1 MEKIIQTG
9 NPVQSVDENTDEQ
22 TYRDIRLD
30 AERVTG
36 SHGSL
41 RVRARCYLDIYEQ
54 SNGSCGFALIA
65 ANGALWGAWYLNC
78 GRLAAYVFAVADRSC
93 KLSVREKVRQFSA
106 YVDVLK
112 DINRLVMLE
121 TYVLI
126 HTIQKL
132 GVEFAMSKDIPEA
145 LAVNYATAMKADF
158 PDPALLRDIYQRH
171 FLWEQERIVSDKL
184 TDAFEVF
191 NWPYMKDLCQRP
203 WVWFSYFRPGRS
215 MNFKNFTDQVER
227 QEKGLVAYDRAVICG
242 VAKVSKSTNIRLKIF
257 PGTKTLGI

>member
-1 MEKIIQTG
+1 MGQIVQTD
-9 NPVQSVDENTDEQ
+9 NPVQPTNENVSEQ
-22 TYRDIRLD
+22 AYRDIRSE
-30 AERVTG
+30 AEIVTG

-54 SNGSCGFALIA
+54 SNRSCGFALIA
-65 ANGALWGAWYLNC
+65 AHGALWGAWYLNC
-78 GRLAAYVFAVADRSC
+78 GRLAAYVFAVGDRSC
-93 KLSVREKVRQFSA
+93 KLPALEKVQQFSA

-132 GVEFAMSKDIPEA
+132 GVEFAVSKNIPQD
-145 LAVNYATAMKADF
+145 LATDYAKAMDAKS
-158 PDPALLRDIYQRH
+158 PDAELLRDIYQRH

-191 NWPYMKDLCQRP
+191 NWPFMKDLCQRP
-203 WVWFSYFRPGRS
+203 WVWFSYFRAGKS
-215 MNFKNFTDQVER
+215 MNFKNFTDQIER
-227 QEKGLVAYDRAVICG
+227 QEKGLIAYDRAVIYG
-242 VAKVSKSTNIRLKIF
+242 VEKIFRSTDMRLKIF